1 MHAGASA
8 AESEAEETVTHFLT
22 DMPLE
27 ADGVETTWLFPENM
41 DLGLTLGHPV
51 RSRSHRTP
59 RV

>member
-1 MHAGASA
+1 VHAGASA
-8 AESEAEETVTHFLT
+8 AESEVEEQTTHFLT

-27 ADGVETTWLFPENM
+27 ADGVETTWLFPDNQ
-41 DLGLTLGHPV
+41 DLVLTLGHPV